1 MLGYELQRL
10 NEKRGLENLG
20 MPQLVLIVY
29 FKNDEKDNLTFEIN
43 PKSLEE
49 YLSKSLEQLG
59 LEFDKTDLEKLNL
72 VPHNLLDFKFSK
84 PEPKE
89 TLFYV
94 TIPIKLKGN
103 ILSASNVKFDTQTK
117 EFFED
122 LNNKPKP
129 KSYYKFLLDAYLKS
143 NILTKVDTKYIRNTE
158 KIKELIKFLWESWK
172 KFFDENDKT
181 VLKILKGGIL
191 ILLLPSKYQADDAK
205 KELSEAYER
214 VHKGHNTP
222 DDGKFFSRDDA
233 AFIINYKKD
242 PNILNKLTSV
252 NPDYVSFS
260 KKPIKQ
266 RNLLFYYIFIH
277 KYETQPIKYYQGI
290 VANLY
295 EGYSDLLN
303 LNSKEIENVL
313 VAGLKKQNQKLEV
326 ILYAHVP
333 TERLNEIYS
342 KISIAIEKTQLGKMK
357 NSKQILSWLLED
369 LFLEKTS
376 KYYNI
381 QFYVEAANDFLVFER
396 ESFFDE
402 AKRFL
407 NKRVIN
413 EKGSYIDA
421 IKSNKIKNI
430 EDFFSKANFYLL
442 FKYLMHNSGDE
453 MQPNYMKTEEYFA
466 YLIGKSVGKYLQLLK
481 KSGNLDNSAY
491 DLISYDKYD
500 YEKLKFIFERLGR
513 AIGIKKLE
521 DKQEEMEKY
530 FNTVTNEINE
540 TLGKFSAPEEIK
552 DKDLSFFFY
561 LGVFKELGNNAG

>member
-84 PEPKE
+84 PEPNE
-89 TLFYV
+89 TLFYG

-129 KSYYKFLLDAYLKS
+129 KPYYEFLLDAYLKS

-242 PNILNKLTSV
+242 PNILNKLTAV

-342 KISIAIEKTQLGKMK
+342 KISLAIEKTQFDKRK

-376 KYYNI
+376 KDYNI
-381 QFYVEAANDFLVFER
+381 QFYVEAANDFLVFES

-430 EDFFSKANFYLL
+430 EDFFSKADFYLL

-521 DKQEEMEKY
+521 DRQEEMEKY

-540 TLGKFSAPEEIK
+540 TLGKLSSPEEIK

-561 LGVFKELGNNAG
+561 LGVFKELGNNVG